1 MNKITIELSAEDRA
15 LLGKIA
21 DRLEALT
28 PPTFTIDPGVG
39 QPKPAEKDE
48 LTAALQAVVD
58 RAKNAPGEAE
68 KIDPPTIPKT
78 EETPTATEEPQ
89 HWDPIESFAQHT
101 EQTVTEKPK
110 PAVTLAQ
117 IQQKVVQLAAGSN
130 GSKKAKV
137 REIINA
143 YAKKVSDLP
152 EDKWDEVWDKLTALE
167 NEE

>member
-15 LLGKIA
+15 LLDKIV
-21 DRLEALT
+21 DRLEAQISLT
-28 PPTFTIDPGVG
+28 TFIIDHGVG
-39 QPKPAEKDE
+39 QPIKQAEPDE

-68 KIDPPTIPKT
+68 EISPPVTPKT
-78 EETPTATEEPQ
+78 EETPTATEEPKQ
-89 HWDPIESFAQHT
+89 T
-101 EQTVTEKPK
+101 EPEKAK

-117 IQQKVVQLAAGSN
+117 IQQKVVQLAAGST

-143 YAKKVSDLP
+143 HAKKVSDLP
-152 EDKWDEVWDKLTALE
+152 EDKWDEVWEKLTALE

>member
-1 MNKITIELSAEDRA
+1 MNKITIELSEQDRA
-15 LLGKIA
+15 LLNKVV
-21 DRLEALT
+21 DRLEAQISLI
-28 PPTFTIDPGVG
+28 TFIIDHGVG

-78 EETPTATEEPQ
+78 EETPTATEE
-89 HWDPIESFAQHT
+89 
-101 EQTVTEKPK
+101 VKPT
-110 PAVTLAQ
+110 VTLAQ